1 MMNIEAKARYS
12 DLKEAK
18 EIAQQLGAQYKWR
31 RQQIDTYF
39 HAANGRLK
47 LRESEGMPAELIG
60 YTRSDESQVR
70 PSYYEIYGTEN
81 GAILKQIL
89 SETLGVAVQVR
100 KIRTLYLLDYI
111 RIHLDDVEFLGTF
124 LEFEAVI
131 SNADLITEATQRV
144 NRLKD
149 DFHISQEDICPYS
162 YSDLQLKHN
171 E

>member
-1 MMNIEAKARYS
+1 MNIEVKARYTS
-12 DLKEAK
+12 LKEAE
-18 EIAQQLGAQYKWR
+18 EIAQQLGAHYKWR

-39 HAANGRLK
+39 HATNGRLK
-47 LRESEGMPAELIG
+47 LRESEDMPTELIG

-70 PSYYEIYGTEN
+70 PSHYEIYGTEN

-89 SETLGVAVQVR
+89 SDTLGVAVQVR

-111 RIHLDDVEFLGTF
+111 RIHLDDVELLGTF

-131 SNADLITEATQRV
+131 SNTALITEAKQRV

-149 DFHISQEDICPYS
+149 DFHINQEDIYPYS
-162 YSDLQLKHN
+162 YADLQLKHN